1 MDLENLEAEYPAV
14 WRLAPKTKLL
24 CQIAPSV
31 SQRQTPVINIRLS
44 SLARFA
50 RLSWISAGCCCAVT
64 DTFCLLFR
72 VSAQDGGE
80 SGGKECL
87 AGTFLYIF
95 PVSFFPPQGAALGTL
110 PTAGAEHLMWMAGWL
125 AGWLENWL
133 LAVSVATFGLRH
145 SRSNSLSHLWP
156 ARSHKFAKRSF
167 CCT

>member
-125 AGWLENWL
+125 VGKLAAGGFSGHFW
-133 LAVSVATFGLRH
+133 A
-145 SRSNSLSHLWP
+145 P
-156 ARSHKFAKRSF
+156 ALQKQFTQPFMAS
-167 CCT
+167 TQP